1 MSEKKEYILVV
12 DDEEAILDMLKCA
25 LEDEGYGV
33 IAAADGNS
41 ALALLVEHQPALVLL
56 DIKLPDMHGYH
67 VLELIRERSEVP
79 VIMLTGVDHP
89 ISVQHSVSL
98 GADDYV
104 RKPFQIDQLLLRIR
118 NKLRRTKPL

>member
-1 MSEKKEYILVV
+1 MSRKKEYILVV
-12 DDEEAILDMLKCA
+12 DDEEAVRDMLKYA
-25 LEDEGYGV
+25 LEEEGYGV
-33 IAAADGNS
+33 VAATDGNS
-41 ALALLVEHQPALVLL
+41 ALALLLEHKPDLVLL
-56 DIKLPDMHGYH
+56 DIQLPDIHGYR
-67 VLELIRERSEVP
+67 VLERIRERSEVP

-118 NKLRRTKPL
+118 NKLRTRFA